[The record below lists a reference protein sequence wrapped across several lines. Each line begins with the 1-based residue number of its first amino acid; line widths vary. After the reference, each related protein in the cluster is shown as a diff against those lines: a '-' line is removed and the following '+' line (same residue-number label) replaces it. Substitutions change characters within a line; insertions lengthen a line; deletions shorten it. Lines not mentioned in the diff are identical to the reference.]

1 MSACCPEIG
10 DGIADRPDAVH
21 CAHFF
26 GIDLPK
32 EMPGCAIARMPRTV
46 ALADPHLAP
55 CDVMHTDPQ
64 LLFVARS
71 SDKIVLAQEP
81 RVS

>member
-1 MSACCPEIG
+1 MPACCPEIG
-10 DGIADRPDAVH
+10 YGIADRPDAVH

-32 EMPGCAIARMPRTV
+32 EMSGSAIVPTPRTV
-46 ALADPHLAP
+46 SPPDTPLGPR
-55 CDVMHTDPQ
+55 DVMHTDPQ
-64 LLFVARS
+64 LLFVVRCS
-71 SDKIVLAQEP
+71 KQIILVQEP